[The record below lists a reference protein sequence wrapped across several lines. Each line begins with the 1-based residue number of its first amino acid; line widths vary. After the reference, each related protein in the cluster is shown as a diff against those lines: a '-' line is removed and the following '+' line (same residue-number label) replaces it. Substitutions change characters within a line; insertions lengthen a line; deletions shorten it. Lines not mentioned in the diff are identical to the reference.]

1 MWCELTSLRSGYCW
15 EQQRSYRIFHSLSK
29 VNVSET
35 ISLLCSFPKWSRAS
49 QFIRKVKDSLQGQ
62 AISQLSQRGSD
73 FLPKSFPHI
82 DPMNFHAIK
91 LACNSK
97 DDHVVG
103 PSIKNEIT
111 ISRTGL
117 F

>member
-1 MWCELTSLRSGYCW
+1 MQFSKVI
-15 EQQRSYRIFHSLSK
+15 QSLSIYQK
-29 VNVSET
+29 SKR
-35 ISLLCSFPKWSRAS
+35 F
-49 QFIRKVKDSLQGQ
+49 LQGQ
-62 AISQLSQRGSD
+62 SISQLSQRGSD